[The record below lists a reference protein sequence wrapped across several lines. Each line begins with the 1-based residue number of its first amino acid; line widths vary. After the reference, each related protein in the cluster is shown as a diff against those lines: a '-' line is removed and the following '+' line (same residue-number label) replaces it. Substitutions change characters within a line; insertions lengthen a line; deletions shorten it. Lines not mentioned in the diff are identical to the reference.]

1 MSRLGNNKFKY
12 KLYSN
17 ILSMEECNY
26 IIEQCTNFKESQTTR
41 DKEDYN
47 SHFRKSSTAVFS
59 SELKQ
64 ITKLRSKLAKIT
76 NTTLE
81 QQETPVSVIK
91 YSQNEYFLP
100 HMDAFGRMEKFPDPH
115 AGDRLISGILYL
127 NDNYT
132 GGETYFKSENIKIK
146 GNQGDLLIWHN
157 LNDDGSPNRNT
168 IHSGQPVTYGTKY
181 IVVIWV
187 REKLINKQYIK
198 TLL

>member
-1 MSRLGNNKFKY
+1 MIENDKLRY
-12 KLYSN
+12 KVYNN
-17 ILSMEECNY
+17 ILTNEECNY
-26 IIEQCTNFKESQTTR
+26 IIEQCTNFKESQTTK

-100 HMDAFGRMEKFPDPH
+100 HMDAFGRMDKFPDSH
-115 AGDRLISGILYL
+115 AGDRLISGIFYL

-146 GNQGDLLIWHN
+146 GNQGDLLIWYN
-157 LNDDGSPNRNT
+157 LNDDGSPNRKT
-168 IHSGQPVTYGTKY
+168 LHAGLPVIEGDKF
-181 IVVIWV
+181 IVVMWV
-187 REKLINKQYIK
+187 REKEFTHHLKKILI
-198 TLL
+198 

>member
-1 MSRLGNNKFKY
+1 MIKNDELRY
-12 KLYSN
+12 KVYNN
-17 ILSMEECNY
+17 ILTNEECNY
-26 IIEQCTNFKESQTTR
+26 IIEQCTNFKESQTTK

-132 GGETYFKSENIKIK
+132 GGETYFKSENIKVK
-146 GNQGDLLIWHN
+146 GNQGDLLIWYN
-157 LNDDGSPNRNT
+157 LNDDGSPNRKT
-168 IHSGQPVTYGTKY
+168 LHAGLPVIEGDKF
-181 IVVIWV
+181 IVVMWV
-187 REKLINKQYIK
+187 REKEFTQHFKKILI
-198 TLL
+198 